1 VGFILLFSC
10 LCVFWVSN
18 NGFSSNFVI
27 GLLVQV
33 NMQNLSIS
41 LPVISSQKERSDA
54 IGIYM
59 TFNMSSNWGFV
70 KQVCIVVDF

>member
-1 VGFILLFSC
+1 M
-10 LCVFWVSN
+10 
-18 NGFSSNFVI
+18 I

-33 NMQNLSIS
+33 NMQNLSFS
-41 LPVISSQKERSDA
+41 VPVISSKKERSDA
-54 IGIYM
+54 FGIYM